1 MTGPAT
7 PSASPGPSASAM
19 RWSVESWDPAYGLPG
34 EALDLDDTSADVVVD
49 VEVPA
54 AEWVPLDVSPPFAAG
69 EGMSARVVFVDGVRR
84 VDARAW
90 VHGPDASVAPALCA
104 TYGAGA
110 VRCDRSARIAAV
122 LVERGLFTASPHASD
137 VHTRAGDYPL
147 RTVGST
153 RVEALPLALQARMA
167 ELEIAAAGAA
177 CADGCDL
184 LIIDGPLRGRGHLP
198 NAVGFIKTHQ
208 VAYLPPAQHGVVGA
222 LTAGQRTPVFA
233 TGTAF
238 SRYACYLRLPAGGT
252 GGVTPPAAMGAATGS
267 AGTPWAGV
275 VRLEVPADL
284 DVPAAVA
291 LLQQAAGVLPRY
303 ASQPHKEPRAP
314 QNLYPIA
321 GLERELRRR
330 LGDEALLYR
339 ALRQAAA

>member
-1 MTGPAT
+1 MQ
-7 PSASPGPSASAM
+7 
-19 RWSVESWDPAYGLPG
+19 WSVESWDPAYGLPG
-34 EALDLDDTSADVVVD
+34 EALDLDESSADVVVD
-49 VEVPA
+49 IEVAVPDWA
-54 AEWVPLDVSPPFAAG
+54 PLDVAPPVPGDGDAIGA
-69 EGMSARVVFVDGVRR
+69 VVFVDGVRR

-90 VHGPDASVAPALCA
+90 VHGPDGSVAPALCA

-110 VRCDRSARIAAV
+110 VRCDGSARIAAV
-122 LVERGLFTASPHASD
+122 LIERGLFTASPHAVD

-153 RVEALPLALQARMA
+153 RTEALPLALQARMA
-167 ELEIAAAGAA
+167 ELEIAAAEEA
-177 CADGCDL
+177 CDGCDL
-184 LIIDGPLRGRGHLP
+184 LIVDGPLRGRGHLP

-208 VAYLPPAQHGVVGA
+208 VAYLPPAQHGVVSA
-222 LTAGQRTPVFA
+222 LETGQRTPVFA

-238 SRYACYLRLPAGGT
+238 SRYACYFRLP
-252 GGVTPPAAMGAATGS
+252 GALN
-267 AGTPWAGV
+267 TPWAGV

-284 DVPAAVA
+284 DAPDAIA
-291 LLQQAAGVLPRY
+291 LLGQAAGVLPRY

-321 GLERELRRR
+321 GLERQLRRR

>member
-1 MTGPAT
+1 
-7 PSASPGPSASAM
+7 M

-49 VEVPA
+49 IEVPA
-54 AEWVPLDVSPPFAAG
+54 PQWAPLDVPDGSGDAAAG
-69 EGMSARVVFVDGVRR
+69 VVVFVDGVRR

-90 VHGPDASVAPALCA
+90 VHGPDGSVAPALCA
-104 TYGAGA
+104 TYAAGA
-110 VRCDRSARIAAV
+110 VRCTPGPSSVRPGSATVAGASARISAV
-122 LVERGLFTASPHASD
+122 LVERGLFTASPHALG

-153 RVEALPLALQARMA
+153 RTEALPLALQARMA
-167 ELEIAAAGAA
+167 ELEISAAEAA
-177 CADGCDL
+177 CDGDCDL
-184 LIIDGPLRGRGHLP
+184 LVVDGPLRGRGHLP

-208 VAYLPPAQHGVVGA
+208 VAYLPAAQHGVVGA
-222 LTAGQRTPVFA
+222 LAPGQRTPVFA

-238 SRYACYLRLPAGGT
+238 SRYACYLRLP
-252 GGVTPPAAMGAATGS
+252 GGVA
-267 AGTPWAGV
+267 TPWAGV

-284 DVPAAVA
+284 DVPVAVA
-291 LLQQAAGVLPRY
+291 LIERAAGALPRY

-321 GLERELRRR
+321 GLERALRRR